1 MCIRDRGY
9 LKRLRE
15 ICDKHN
21 ILLIFDEVITGY
33 GRLGAPF
40 AAQYFDVIPDMI
52 VSAKGLT
59 NGVLPMGAVYVKNHI
74 HDAFMHG
81 PEHLIEFF
89 HGYTYS
95 GHPMACAAALGT
107 LDTYEEEGLLTRASE
122 LADYWESSIH
132 SLKGHPHVIDIR
144 NIEELNFIKEEAG
157 QITIGSTTNHSAVAS
172 SNLLKEKLPSLSKL
186 AEGIGDPHVRNMGT
200 IGGAISN
207 NDPTADYPAACL
219 GLGATIR
226 TSKRELIA
234 DDFFVSLFETA
245 LDEDEIVTSVSFPI
259 IKNSS
264 YMKFPNPASR
274 YAMAGVFISKK
285 ENEVRV
291 AVTGAGENG
300 VFRWKEMEEALSNDW
315 SRPSAENIKLP
326 PEGVMSD
333 IHGSSEYRA
342 NLANIMAV
350 RAFENI
356 K

>member
-1 MCIRDRGY
+1 MYQFNYKKVKTIQEAVNELSVNPESKILAGGMT
-9 LKRLRE
+9 LIPTMKQRL
-15 ICDKHN
+15 
-21 ILLIFDEVITGY
+21 
-33 GRLGAPF
+33 A
-40 AAQYFDVIPDMI
+40 
-52 VSAKGLT
+52 S
-59 NGVLPMGAVYVKNHI
+59 
-74 HDAFMHG
+74 
-81 PEHLIEFF
+81 PEQL
-89 HGYTYS
+89 
-95 GHPMACAAALGT
+95 
-107 LDTYEEEGLLTRASE
+107 
-122 LADYWESSIH
+122 
-132 SLKGHPHVIDIR
+132 IDIR
-144 NIEELNFIKEEAG
+144 NIEELNFIKEDSG

-300 VFRWKEMEEALSNDW
+300 VFRWKEMEEALSNAW

>member
-1 MCIRDRGY
+1 MYQFNYKKVKTIQEAVNELSVNPESKILAGGMT
-9 LKRLRE
+9 LIPTMKQRL
-15 ICDKHN
+15 
-21 ILLIFDEVITGY
+21 
-33 GRLGAPF
+33 A
-40 AAQYFDVIPDMI
+40 
-52 VSAKGLT
+52 S
-59 NGVLPMGAVYVKNHI
+59 
-74 HDAFMHG
+74 
-81 PEHLIEFF
+81 PEQL
-89 HGYTYS
+89 
-95 GHPMACAAALGT
+95 
-107 LDTYEEEGLLTRASE
+107 
-122 LADYWESSIH
+122 
-132 SLKGHPHVIDIR
+132 IDIR
-144 NIEELNFIKEEAG
+144 NIEELNFIKEESG

-245 LDEDEIVTSVSFPI
+245 LDEDEIVTSISFPI

-315 SRPSAENIKLP
+315 SRQSAENIKLP

>member
-1 MCIRDRGY
+1 MYQFNYKKVKTVQEAVNELSVNPEAKILAGGMT
-9 LKRLRE
+9 LIPTMKQRL
-15 ICDKHN
+15 
-21 ILLIFDEVITGY
+21 
-33 GRLGAPF
+33 A
-40 AAQYFDVIPDMI
+40 
-52 VSAKGLT
+52 S
-59 NGVLPMGAVYVKNHI
+59 
-74 HDAFMHG
+74 
-81 PEHLIEFF
+81 PEQL
-89 HGYTYS
+89 
-95 GHPMACAAALGT
+95 
-107 LDTYEEEGLLTRASE
+107 
-122 LADYWESSIH
+122 
-132 SLKGHPHVIDIR
+132 IDIR
-144 NIEELNFIKEEAG
+144 NIEELNFIKEESG

-300 VFRWKEMEEALSNDW
+300 VFRWKEMEED
-315 SRPSAENIKLP
+315 
-326 PEGVMSD
+326 
-333 IHGSSEYRA
+333 
-342 NLANIMAV
+342 
-350 RAFENI
+350 
-356 K
+356 

>member
-1 MCIRDRGY
+1 MYQFNYKKVKTVQEAVNELSVNPESKILAGGMT
-9 LKRLRE
+9 LIPTMKQRL
-15 ICDKHN
+15 
-21 ILLIFDEVITGY
+21 
-33 GRLGAPF
+33 A
-40 AAQYFDVIPDMI
+40 
-52 VSAKGLT
+52 S
-59 NGVLPMGAVYVKNHI
+59 
-74 HDAFMHG
+74 
-81 PEHLIEFF
+81 PEQL
-89 HGYTYS
+89 
-95 GHPMACAAALGT
+95 
-107 LDTYEEEGLLTRASE
+107 
-122 LADYWESSIH
+122 
-132 SLKGHPHVIDIR
+132 IDIR
-144 NIEELNFIKEEAG
+144 NIEELNFIKEESG

-259 IKNSS
+259 IKNSF

-285 ENEVRV
+285 DSEVRV
-291 AVTGAGENG
+291 AVTGAGESG
-300 VFRWKEMEEALSNDW
+300 VFRWKEMEEALSSDW
-315 SRPSAENIKLP
+315 SKSSAESIKLS